1 MDKIKLLEIKKLFKE
16 LDYIESDYEYRNEI
30 INEADSDFIKKLM
43 IF

>member
-30 INEADSDFIKKLM
+30 IK
-43 IF
+43 